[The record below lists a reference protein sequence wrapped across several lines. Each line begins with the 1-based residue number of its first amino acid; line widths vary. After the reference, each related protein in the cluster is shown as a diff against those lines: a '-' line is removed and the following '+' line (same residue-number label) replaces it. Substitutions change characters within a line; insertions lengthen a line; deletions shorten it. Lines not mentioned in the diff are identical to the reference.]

1 MENYIIIIG
10 QWSANNKWTCLS
22 TALNIPEFMK
32 FFMCPDIFG
41 VLVDVVLA
49 SINQ

>member
-1 MENYIIIIG
+1 MENYIIKLVSG
-10 QWSANNKWTCLS
+10 QQTRWTSLS

-32 FFMCPDIFG
+32 FFMCLDIFD
-41 VLVDVVLA
+41 VLVDVVLT